1 MFHALMMAFVVA
13 AGSATATGT
22 MATTSHAPMA
32 MPTPAA
38 QPKPSA
44 AEAAFI
50 SSVSAL
56 LLAKYPT
63 TKEAKAAGYIQLT
76 RLEPTDHTY
85 NYTTM
90 TYDKIDRLHPNFLW
104 FDRNNKLVGLDYEY
118 PKWAWPKIPS
128 ATAYPVAASRWVTI
142 QQHMHYAYRM
152 GSGPVQTHG
161 GPALPNLQKDPITAQ
176 ELTADKMLPKGAT
189 LVWAHFHPAC
199 WDLGFWLVPNPNGA
213 FADLNPNVK

>member
-1 MFHALMMAFVVA
+1 MTHFIQAIVVA
-13 AGSATATGT
+13 AITATAPPHG
-22 MATTSHAPMA
+22 SMA
-32 MPTPAA
+32 MSTPAA
-38 QPKPSA
+38 QPKPNA
-44 AEAAFI
+44 AESAFI
-50 SSVSAL
+50 SSVSMT

-63 TKEAKAAGYIQLT
+63 AKQAEAAGYTQLT

-85 NYTTM
+85 NYTTF

-118 PKWAWPKIPS
+118 PKSAWPKIPS

-142 QQHMHYAYRM
+142 PEHMHFAYRF
-152 GSGPVQTHG
+152 GNGPIQTHG
-161 GPALPNLQKDPITAQ
+161 ARALPNLQRDPITADA
-176 ELTADKMLPKGAT
+176 LRADKMLPAGAT
-189 LVWAHFHPAC
+189 LVWAHYHPTC